1 MRRRDFITLLGGGA
15 AVAWPLAARAQQAAM
30 PVIGHL
36 AASSQGASA
45 NNDSAFRK
53 GLSEM
58 GFAEGRNVTIEA
70 RYANNLNDRL
80 PALAAELV
88 GKRVRAI
95 YAAGGNLVASVAKG
109 ATSTIPIVFSTGGDP
124 VEAGLVESFNRPG
137 GNVTGVS
144 FVNTALTGKRLGL
157 LHQLVPSAS
166 RLAMLVNPLNP
177 SAVAPQVADAHAAAA
192 ATGLQIEVFS
202 ASTSNE
208 IDPAFARMA
217 DWRAQALLIGTG
229 PLFGA
234 RIAQL
239 ATLASRYA
247 LPAIGQQREYT
258 GVGGLMSYGSSVAD
272 ASRLAG
278 IYVGR
283 ILKGERPGDLPVMQ
297 PTKFELVINLTTA
310 RAIGLDVPPTLLAIA
325 DEVIE

>member
-1 MRRRDFITLLGGGA
+1 MRRRDLLTLLGSA
-15 AVAWPLAARAQQAAM
+15 AATWPIAARAQQTAM
-30 PVIGHL
+30 PLIGYL
-36 AASSQGASA
+36 AAGSQAA
-45 NNDSAFRK
+45 NANLNTAFRK

-58 GFAEGRNVTIEA
+58 GFAEGRNVTIEY
-70 RYANNLNDRL
+70 RYADNLYDRV

-88 GKRVRAI
+88 SKRVTAI
-95 YAAGGNLVASVAKG
+95 YTSGGNLVTSVAKA

-124 VEAGLVESFNRPG
+124 VQAGLVDSFNRPG

-177 SAVAPQVADAHAAAA
+177 TAVASQVADARAAAA
-192 ATGLQIEVFS
+192 AVGGQIEVFS
-202 ASTSNE
+202 ASTNIE
-208 IDPAFARMA
+208 IDSAFARMA

-247 LPAIGQQREYT
+247 LPAIHNSLEFT

-272 ASRLAG
+272 AFRLAG

-283 ILKGERPGDLPVMQ
+283 VLKGERPGELPVMQ
-297 PTKFELVINLTTA
+297 PTRFDLVINLATA
-310 RAIGLDVPPTLLAIA
+310 RVIGLDVPPTLLAIA

>member
-1 MRRRDFITLLGGGA
+1 MNRRGFVTLLGSA
-15 AVAWPLAARAQQAAM
+15 AAWPLAARAQQPAV
-30 PVIGHL
+30 PVIGYL
-36 AASSQGASA
+36 AAGSQGASA
-45 NNDSAFRK
+45 NLNSAFRK

-58 GFAEGRNVTIEA
+58 GFAEGRNVTIEY
-70 RYANNLNDRL
+70 RYADNLYDRL

-88 GKRVRAI
+88 SKRVAAI
-95 YAAGGNLVASVAKG
+95 YTTGGNLVTSAAKA
-109 ATSTIPIVFSTGGDP
+109 ATSTLPIVFVTGGDP
-124 VEAGLVESFNRPG
+124 VEAGLVGSFNRPG

-177 SAVAPQVADAHAAAA
+177 SASASQVADAQAAAA
-192 ATGLQIEVFS
+192 AIGAQIEVFS
-202 ASTSNE
+202 ASTNNE
-208 IDPAFARMA
+208 IDSAFARTA

-229 PLFGA
+229 PLFAA

-239 ATLASRYA
+239 ATLASRHA
-247 LPAIGQQREYT
+247 LPAIHNSPEFT
-258 GVGGLMSYGSSVAD
+258 GVGGLMSYGSSIAD
-272 ASRLAG
+272 ANRLAG

-283 ILKGERPGDLPVMQ
+283 VLKGERPGDLPVMQ
-297 PTKFELVINLTTA
+297 PTRFDLVINLATA

>member
-1 MRRRDFITLLGGGA
+1 MRRREFITLLSGA
-15 AVAWPLAARAQQAAM
+15 VAAWPLAAQAQQPAM
-30 PVIGHL
+30 PVIGYL
-36 AASSQGASA
+36 AASSQGASV
-45 NNDSAFRK
+45 DLDRAFRK

-58 GFAEGRNVTIEA
+58 GFAEGRNVAIEA
-70 RYANNLNDRL
+70 RYANNLYDRL

-88 GKRVRAI
+88 SKRATAI
-95 YAAGGNLVASVAKG
+95 FATGGNLVVSVAKA

-124 VEAGLVESFNRPG
+124 VEAGLVASFNRPG
-137 GNVTGVS
+137 GNVTGIS

-166 RLAMLVNPLNP
+166 RFAMLVNPLNP
-177 SAVAPQVADAHAAAA
+177 SAAAPQVADAQAAAA
-192 ATGLQIEVFS
+192 AIGGQIEVFS
-202 ASTSNE
+202 ASTNNE
-208 IDPAFARMA
+208 IDSVFARMA

-247 LPAIGQQREYT
+247 LPAIHNSVEFT
-258 GVGGLMSYGSSVAD
+258 GVGGLMSYGSRVAD
-272 ASRLAG
+272 AYRLAG
-278 IYVGR
+278 IYMGR
-283 ILKGERPGDLPVMQ
+283 VLKGEKPGELPIMQ
-297 PTKFELVINLTTA
+297 PTRFELVINLATA

>member
-1 MRRRDFITLLGGGA
+1 MRRREFITLLGSA
-15 AVAWPLAARAQQAAM
+15 AAWPLAARAQQAAM
-30 PVIGHL
+30 PVIGQL
-36 AASSQGASA
+36 TAGSQAANA
-45 NNDSAFRK
+45 NWNSAFRK

-58 GFAEGRNVTIEA
+58 GFAEGRNVTIEY
-70 RYANNLNDRL
+70 RYANDLYDRL

-88 GKRVRAI
+88 GKRVAAI
-95 YAAGGNLVASVAKG
+95 FTNGGNLVTAAAKA

-124 VEAGLVESFNRPG
+124 VEAGMVESFNRPG

-177 SAVAPQVADAHAAAA
+177 TAAAPQIADAQAAAA
-192 ATGLQIEVFS
+192 AIGAQIEVFS

-208 IDPAFARMA
+208 IDSAFARMA

-239 ATLASRYA
+239 ATLATRYT
-247 LPAIGQQREYT
+247 LPAIHGTLEFT
-258 GVGGLMSYGSSVAD
+258 GVGGLMSYGSSIAD
-272 ASRLAG
+272 AYRLAG

-297 PTKFELVINLTTA
+297 PTRFDLVINLATA